1 MLNSTKTYCILSVF
15 MVSYIQKVRGNKM
28 SKQKKQPKPVEERN
42 LWNGFR
48 PSVIPARKKNKRLV
62 RESNKQLCR
71 DVMKG
76 GDY

>member
-1 MLNSTKTYCILSVF
+1 
-15 MVSYIQKVRGNKM
+15 M

-62 RESNKQLCR
+62 RESNKQVCR
-71 DVMKG
+71 DIMKG
-76 GDY
+76 GNIE

>member
-1 MLNSTKTYCILSVF
+1 MA
-15 MVSYIQKVRGNKM
+15 
-28 SKQKKQPKPVEERN
+28 KKRKSPNPDRE

-62 RESNKQLCR
+62 REDNKQICR
-71 DVMKG
+71 DAKK